1 MTLITLIAGTSHTG
15 KTALAQR
22 LLEKHGWPYLSLDH
36 LKMGLIRSGY
46 THLTAEDDDELTAL
60 MWPIVREMIK
70 TAIENDQNLVIE
82 GCYLPFDWRKDFSD
96 AYLPHIRL
104 VCLVMTERY
113 LRQRFDDVR
122 RFGSVVE
129 NRGED
134 EGLDLEELIR
144 DNAANLIKCRKHGCE
159 VILIDGEY
167 KIELPN

>member
-1 MTLITLIAGTSHTG
+1 MITLIAGTSHTG

-46 THLTAEDDDELTAL
+46 TDLTVEDDDALTAL

-70 TAIENDQNLVIE
+70 TAIENEQNLVIE
-82 GCYLPFDWRKDFSD
+82 GCYLPYDWRKDFGEE
-96 AYLPHIRL
+96 YLQHIRF

-113 LRQRFDDVR
+113 LRERFDDVR
-122 RFGSVVE
+122 HYASVVE
-129 NRGED
+129 NRE
-134 EGLDLEELIR
+134 EEPELDLTELIR
-144 DNAANLIKCRKHGCE
+144 DNTANLAQCREYGCE

-167 KIELPN
+167 KVELPN

>member
-46 THLTAEDDDELTAL
+46 THLTVEDDDELTAL

-70 TAIENDQNLVIE
+70 TAIENEQHMVIE
-82 GCYLPFDWRKDFSD
+82 GCYLPFDWRKDFGEE
-96 AYLPHIRL
+96 YLPHIRL

-129 NRGED
+129 NRSED

-144 DNAANLIKCRKHGCE
+144 DNAANLAKCREHGCE